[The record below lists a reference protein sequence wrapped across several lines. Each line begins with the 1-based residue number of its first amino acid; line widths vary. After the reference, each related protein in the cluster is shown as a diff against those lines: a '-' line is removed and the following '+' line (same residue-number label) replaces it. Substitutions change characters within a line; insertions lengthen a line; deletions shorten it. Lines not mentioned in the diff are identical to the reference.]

1 MKKVSQAI
9 DGIERI
15 LLVYPFLLLG
25 CCIVFEVFSRKFFGF
40 GLSWLQELGKYIMVY
55 GTFLGAAIAVK
66 DRSHPAMSAIK
77 DSLPRLPRIMVSVL
91 TNLLCAGCIGVV
103 SYYSWIKLA
112 NYIRIGTK
120 TSSLWGLPMWVPFL
134 AMPVCLSVMALRF
147 LLQCCLEPAEIMKS
161 MGQKGEG
168 ELS

>member
-1 MKKVSQAI
+1 
-9 DGIERI
+9 
-15 LLVYPFLLLG
+15 
-25 CCIVFEVFSRKFFGF
+25 
-40 GLSWLQELGKYIMVY
+40 
-55 GTFLGAAIAVK
+55 
-66 DRSHPAMSAIK
+66 MSPIQ
-77 DSLPRLPRIMVSVL
+77 DSLPQLPRIVVSVL

-147 LLQCCLEPAEIMKS
+147 LLQCCLEPADIMKS
-161 MGQKGEG
+161 MKQKGKG
-168 ELS
+168 EPS